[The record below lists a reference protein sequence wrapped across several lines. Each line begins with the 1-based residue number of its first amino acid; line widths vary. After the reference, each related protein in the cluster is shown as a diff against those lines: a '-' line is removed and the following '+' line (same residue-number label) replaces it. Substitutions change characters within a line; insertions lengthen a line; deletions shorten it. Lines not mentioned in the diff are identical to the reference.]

1 MSHIKKHYLH
11 IVLVK
16 GWVMKDSKFLIAKRG
31 PNELQ
36 EPGAWALPG
45 GKVDDPI
52 EKDII
57 ENTLKRE
64 IKEEVGVDIGEDI
77 KYLHSSS
84 FIRKDNIHVV
94 SLTFLCNWK
103 HGEAEPLDETDEVKW
118 LSIDELKRLE
128 GASDPLQ
135 EDIKALVEFLDNNK

>member
-1 MSHIKKHYLH
+1 MMNSDRPILH

-16 GWVMKDSKFLIAKRG
+16 GWVMKDSKFLIARRG
-31 PNELQ
+31 PHELQ

-64 IKEEVGVDIGEDI
+64 IKEEVSVDIGEDI
-77 KYLHSSS
+77 KYLCSSS

-94 SLTFLCNWK
+94 SLTFLCNWD
-103 HGEAEPLDETDEVKW
+103 HGEAQALDETDEVKW

-128 GASDPLQ
+128 GASDPLH
-135 EDIKALVEFLDNNK
+135 EDIKALLDFLHNK